1 MVCCQRGTDSDL
13 VAAYNVWTRLRM
25 GYMGP
30 ATAVVLTMMAVGG
43 AVQTFASIFN
53 GEQGTTV
60 VQTAVVLFVIP
71 VLFVVFAVMAELCID
86 LAMDAI
92 DYPPLTNTRAVLMV
106 GFGLSEKTTDIF
118 LFCLLEGLGLVNAVK
133 EWILSD
139 FEADQ
144 VIVGYAEGGFFAILI
159 LCILRAGLR
168 FKIQR
173 NSQLDEMVKAAK
185 GLQSSEVFSSLLGE
199 GRQYKPLGDPE
210 GGPTEDKR
218 GSRDIE
224 VGEEKATDNKA
235 LSWLVAG
242 LLLLLAVFVPLVT
255 VTDREALVN
264 FAPVV
269 MVGISAAMACFSK
282 VKEILGPSRRVN
294 GLPIF
299 IGVFMLT
306 TVGLAVVSVH
316 FMPVPYESLD
326 PIIGPPSGSH
336 IYKGGDYDD
345 AYPICTAR
353 WGRAEAEDK
362 HKLLALDLT
371 LFADAMYGATSKVIR
386 KKLVDA
392 TKGTDLDDMEIVYIE
407 EEFNVVGRWAVVKFP
422 KAKVQ
427 ALLIRGTSSARD
439 ALADVDLWASA
450 SVAGIFDKV
459 VHVLGIFPVRT
470 IRNIMRFLVI
480 SRWFDTKNVWMPSV
494 EMAMELKKNG
504 TKTGYASVI
513 VGHSLGGGLAATAGA
528 LAKVPTLAISPPG
541 ALYSMG
547 RFAGRGFDE
556 GGVLSA
562 ADYERRVTVIQPFS
576 DPVPMVDKQV
586 GMVQKI
592 ECGLA
597 PVPCHMTT
605 STLSTLFE
613 SCRDPRGRKFPVGG
627 GGGGDGGE
635 GSSGGKSTEGGGG
648 DRHAVE
654 DN

>member
-1 MVCCQRGTDSDL
+1 MVCCQKGTDADL
-13 VAAYNVWTRLRM
+13 VAAYNAWTRLRM

-30 ATAVVLTMMAVGG
+30 ATAVILTMMAVGG
-43 AVQTFASIFN
+43 GVQTFASIFN

-60 VQTAVVLFVIP
+60 AQTAVVLFVIP
-71 VLFVVFAVMAELCID
+71 ILFVVFAIMAELCID

-92 DYPPLTNTRAVLMV
+92 DHPPLTNTRAVLMV
-106 GFGLSEKTTDIF
+106 GAGLSEKTADIF
-118 LFCLLEGLGLVNAVK
+118 LFCLLEGLGFVNAVK

-168 FKIQR
+168 IKIQR
-173 NSQLDEMVKAAK
+173 HSQLEQMVETAK

-199 GRQYKPLGDPE
+199 GGAQHKPLPGVDPE
-210 GGPTEDKR
+210 GGPTEDN
-218 GSRDIE
+218 GDSRTLE
-224 VGEEKATDNKA
+224 VVGEKATDNMA
-235 LSWLVAG
+235 LRWLVAG

-255 VTDREALVN
+255 VTNRKVLVK

-269 MVGISAAMACFSK
+269 LVGISAAMACFSK
-282 VKEILGPSRRVN
+282 VKEILSHSRRVN
-294 GLPIF
+294 GLSIF

-326 PIIGPPSGSH
+326 PIVGPPSGSH

-353 WGRAEAEDK
+353 WGHAESEEK

-407 EEFNVVGRWAVVKFP
+407 EDFNFVGRWAVVKFP

-427 ALLIRGTSSARD
+427 ALLIRGTASARD

-470 IRNIMRFLVI
+470 LRNIMT
-480 SRWFDTKNVWMPSV
+480 SSNV
-494 EMAMELKKNG
+494 
-504 TKTGYASVI
+504 
-513 VGHSLGGGLAATAGA
+513 
-528 LAKVPTLAISPPG
+528 
-541 ALYSMG
+541 
-547 RFAGRGFDE
+547 D
-556 GGVLSA
+556 
-562 ADYERRVTVIQPFS
+562 
-576 DPVPMVDKQV
+576 QV
-586 GMVQKI
+586 
-592 ECGLA
+592 
-597 PVPCHMTT
+597 
-605 STLSTLFE
+605 
-613 SCRDPRGRKFPVGG
+613 
-627 GGGGDGGE
+627 
-635 GSSGGKSTEGGGG
+635 
-648 DRHAVE
+648 
-654 DN
+654 